1 MKGIRRS
8 VPFIRPNETFSL
20 IQGITKK
27 KKKEKK
33 LRPEGNGQFEE
44 NQC

>member
-27 KKKEKK
+27 K
-33 LRPEGNGQFEE
+33 EGEVKTRG
-44 NQC
+44 